1 MVNDF
6 GNIFLSDSAF
16 ARNEHGK
23 IGRSDRNGRFQG
35 SIERNIVANDVVFIL
50 SLCRSCESISI
61 LHD

>member
-35 SIERNIVANDVVFIL
+35 SIERSIVANDVVFIFE
-50 SLCRSCESISI
+50 SLQV
-61 LHD
+61 L